1 VTLRS
6 ADPLD
11 APVINPN
18 YLSQPAD
25 VQAFVQVIETIR
37 AIANTPA
44 FSDLNEVEILPG
56 AGADLEGFIRSQGS
70 TLWHPAGTAKIGRD
84 RLAVV
89 DPQLRVHGVEGLRVV
104 DASVMPTVTSGNT
117 VAPCFMIGWKAAD
130 MILNG

>member
-1 VTLRS
+1 M
-6 ADPLD
+6 
-11 APVINPN
+11 
-18 YLSQPAD
+18 
-25 VQAFVQVIETIR
+25 QVIETIR

-89 DPQLRVHGVEGLRVV
+89 DPQLRVYGVEGLRVV

-130 MILNG
+130 LILNG